1 MTPET
6 STSGPLPV
14 PATAVASGQAL
25 AWSGRIALIASALLL
40 AAKLVLVRRI
50 NVNWDEFLF
59 LSQVHALIRGELSSV
74 FQSAY
79 THLFTWLPFLGDEMT
94 QILTARALMMALFAV
109 NVVLIVRLAS
119 RWASPATVWFAPLCY
134 LAMSPVLTH
143 GGSFRADSL
152 IAPLSI
158 CALVLITEPTQSR
171 RKLIGA
177 GLCVGAAVAVS
188 AKAVFVLPVLL
199 ALEWATAAGASRTRH
214 QVLERLVI
222 MGAVAVIVAGVAFG
236 AHAWSLPPAADA
248 DVQRFASGAARK
260 TLLDT
265 SFVPRWD
272 HLRVTLLRDKASW
285 ALLAIGFFVALRRRQ
300 WAALACALSLAPLLV
315 YRNAFPY
322 YYVVMLAPACVL
334 VPFAVEGLR
343 SIASRGAPPREVG
356 WVPIAIAVL
365 LIFQGGVRVQWLSPD
380 DQQQQRE
387 TIAAVHA
394 IFPKP
399 VPYIDHSGMIASFRK
414 VNFFMSSWGV
424 ETYRATGKS
433 FMREA
438 IERYRPPLLLV
449 NRAELDSSAYRFYYL
464 LPEDQRLIRE
474 FYVPYWG
481 AIHVAGAHVEV
492 PLDGS
497 VEARVPFP
505 GRYRLLSPVPLIIDG
520 VVRQSGDVVTLDGDH
535 CQLSMADPSTQT
547 HPMPA
552 RLAWAEAEPAPTT
565 LPPYMPL
572 YSGL

>member
-1 MTPET
+1 
-6 STSGPLPV
+6 
-14 PATAVASGQAL
+14 
-25 AWSGRIALIASALLL
+25 
-40 AAKLVLVRRI
+40 
-50 NVNWDEFLF
+50 
-59 LSQVHALIRGELSSV
+59 
-74 FQSAY
+74 
-79 THLFTWLPFLGDEMT
+79 GDEMT

-199 ALEWATAAGASRTRH
+199 AHE
-214 QVLERLVI
+214 
-222 MGAVAVIVAGVAFG
+222 
-236 AHAWSLPPAADA
+236 WSLPPAADA

-380 DQQQQRE
+380 DQQQQRA

-535 CQLSMADPSTQT
+535 CQLSMADP
-547 HPMPA
+547 
-552 RLAWAEAEPAPTT
+552 
-565 LPPYMPL
+565 
-572 YSGL
+572 